1 MLSDPDAR
9 LRLRYTLILII
20 VATLPC
26 YCLGLILVG
35 FANQGGKEKPTA
47 TITPFPS
54 FTPLPSATIFPTF
67 TRFPTFTPTAT
78 VPTGTPPPSP
88 TPTLT
93 PTVTETPTI
102 TPTPTATPTST
113 ATPTDNGFYFADSDE
128 YPRPHRYQ
136 HTGTLGDSY
145 SHGNTSSCCD
155 GHARY
160 QRNPYGNATSNE
172 VIPPYPGKLMTE
184 LLPFLKQLISA
195 PGLSGYEAPVRSLI
209 EEAWRPITDELSVS
223 RLGSLHGLRRG
234 SAPEPRPS
242 VLIAAHMDAIGM
254 MVTAVV
260 GDFLRFTE
268 VGGLDPRVLPGQ
280 LVTVHGR
287 KDLPGVIVQPP
298 DRLLPGRLKGNPVPM
313 DYLLVDTGLP
323 ARQLAQLVR
332 PGDLVSYA
340 QPPLDTCGETLTGHT
355 LDDRAAVAALTACL
369 DELSHRPHGWDV
381 WAVAST
387 QEEETLGGALT
398 SAFQL
403 HPSLAIAVDVTF
415 AASPGSPSHKTF
427 PLGKGPTLGW
437 GPNIHPGLYKA
448 FEEIAKRLE
457 IPYVMEPIPGHSGTD
472 AIALQVVAEGIPSM
486 VIGIPLRYM
495 HTPVEMVSMKD
506 IARTGR
512 LLAEFVAG
520 LGVDFMDKLTWDN

>member
-1 MLSDPDAR
+1 M
-9 LRLRYTLILII
+9 I
-20 VATLPC
+20 
-26 YCLGLILVG
+26 
-35 FANQGGKEKPTA
+35 
-47 TITPFPS
+47 
-54 FTPLPSATIFPTF
+54 
-67 TRFPTFTPTAT
+67 
-78 VPTGTPPPSP
+78 
-88 TPTLT
+88 
-93 PTVTETPTI
+93 
-102 TPTPTATPTST
+102 
-113 ATPTDNGFYFADSDE
+113 
-128 YPRPHRYQ
+128 
-136 HTGTLGDSY
+136 
-145 SHGNTSSCCD
+145 
-155 GHARY
+155 
-160 QRNPYGNATSNE
+160 
-172 VIPPYPGKLMTE
+172 E

-223 RLGSLHGLRRG
+223 RLGSLHGFRRG

-260 GDFLRFTE
+260 GDFLRFTDI
-268 VGGLDPRVLPGQ
+268 GGLDPRVLPGQ

-340 QPPLDTCGETLTGHT
+340 QPPLDTSGETLTGHT
-355 LDDRAAVAALTACL
+355 LDNRASVAALTACL
-369 DELSHRPHGWDV
+369 DELSHRSHGWDV

-398 SAFQL
+398 SGFQL

-415 AASPGSPSHKTF
+415 ASSPGSPSHKTF
-427 PLGKGPTLGW
+427 PLGKGTTLGW

-448 FEEIAKRLE
+448 FEETAKRLE
-457 IPYVMEPIPGHSGTD
+457 IPYTMDPIPSHSGTD

-486 VIGIPLRYM
+486 VVEIPLRYM

-520 LGVDFMDKLTWDN
+520 LGADFMDKLTWDN